1 MQVRTRPPRLLPMLA
16 MLGAMYAAMPAQA
29 DDWGTYRKPFA
40 ANSLWN
46 SRPVNPSFAP
56 DVIPTSTYFPAINAG
71 AYSTGVFLASP
82 QDPPVTVTGAA
93 GSKGLLITDE
103 EGYHDITIP
112 HWPASVKPASGS
124 DGHADIVDPTT
135 NIIHSFWQL
144 KQVGTQWTAAQYSWT
159 KLDGRGWPD
168 PAHYYQGARATG
180 VPASGGLIRTHEVE
194 QKPAYYPHAL
204 AMSLTFN
211 GLSANPT
218 YVFPATS
225 ADTNAAKLNSGAF
238 PEGALVMLP
247 PDFDTNKLT
256 DPELRRVAETL
267 KRYGA
272 YIVDAN
278 TGTPFAIYVEI
289 GASYNLHPNGWNN
302 TAASELQV
310 IRAALRR
317 VTGASGWVDGN
328 GNSFTPNQNLNMLSM
343 RGNWTQQS
351 GSTLG
356 KYSSWDQAVVFPAS
370 SSVSEVVNYANR
382 GIAGISWAKP
392 VTGRNYKL
400 TARTTGGGKLRLLVQ
415 DQATG
420 KAAFDSGYLDN
431 GQSKTFT
438 WTATKPALAVYA
450 RSGGSGQPSTVGA
463 ELISAD

>member
-1 MQVRTRPPRLLPMLA
+1 MLA
-16 MLGAMYAAMPAQA
+16 MLGALYAAMPAQA

-40 ANSLWN
+40 ADSLWN

-194 QKPAYYPHAL
+194 QKPAY
-204 AMSLTFN
+204 
-211 GLSANPT
+211 
-218 YVFPATS
+218 
-225 ADTNAAKLNSGAF
+225 
-238 PEGALVMLP
+238 
-247 PDFDTNKLT
+247 
-256 DPELRRVAETL
+256 
-267 KRYGA
+267 
-272 YIVDAN
+272 
-278 TGTPFAIYVEI
+278 
-289 GASYNLHPNGWNN
+289 
-302 TAASELQV
+302 
-310 IRAALRR
+310 
-317 VTGASGWVDGN
+317 
-328 GNSFTPNQNLNMLSM
+328 
-343 RGNWTQQS
+343 
-351 GSTLG
+351 
-356 KYSSWDQAVVFPAS
+356 
-370 SSVSEVVNYANR
+370 
-382 GIAGISWAKP
+382 
-392 VTGRNYKL
+392 
-400 TARTTGGGKLRLLVQ
+400 
-415 DQATG
+415 
-420 KAAFDSGYLDN
+420 
-431 GQSKTFT
+431 
-438 WTATKPALAVYA
+438 
-450 RSGGSGQPSTVGA
+450 
-463 ELISAD
+463 

>member
-1 MQVRTRPPRLLPMLA
+1 MQPQPRALRLLPLLVA
-16 MLGAMYAAMPAQA
+16 LGTAWACTPAAA
-29 DDWGTYRKPFA
+29 DDWGTYLKPFSA
-40 ANSLWN
+40 DSLWN
-46 SRPVNPSFAP
+46 SRPVNPTFAE
-56 DVIPTSTYFPAINAG
+56 DVIPTSSYFPAITAN
-71 AYSTGVFLASP
+71 AYSTGMFLASP
-82 QDPPVTVTGAA
+82 QDPPMTITGAS
-93 GSKGLLITDE
+93 GSKGLFNTDDE
-103 EGYHDITIP
+103 NYHDITIP
-112 HWPASVKPASGS
+112 HWPSATKPAPGS

-144 KQVGTQWTAAQYSWT
+144 KQQGTQWTAAQYSWT

-168 PAHYYQGARATG
+168 PGHYYQGARATG
-180 VPASGGLIRTHEVE
+180 VPASGGLIRIHEAAA
-194 QKPAYYPHAL
+194 KPDFYSHAL

-247 PDFDTNKLT
+247 ASFDTSTLT
-256 DPELRRVAETL
+256 DPELRRIAETL

-278 TGTPFAIYVEI
+278 TGTPFVIYVEI

-310 IRAALRR
+310 IRVALRR
-317 VTGASGWVDGN
+317 VTGASSWVDGN
-328 GNSFTPNQNLNMLSM
+328 GKTFTPNKNLNLLSM
-343 RGNWTQQS
+343 RGSWTQQS

-356 KYSSWDQAVVFPAS
+356 KYSSWDQAVVFPAT
-370 SSVSEVVNYANR
+370 SSVSEVVNYSNR
-382 GIAGISWAKP
+382 GMNAVTWAKP
-392 VTGRNYKL
+392 VMGASYKV
-400 TARTTGGGKLRLLVQ
+400 TARTTGGGKLRFTVY
-415 DQATG
+415 DQAAG
-420 KAAFDSGYLDN
+420 KMTVDTGYLDN

-438 WTATKPALAVYA
+438 WSATTPALVLYA
-450 RSGGSGQPSTVGA
+450 RSGGTGQASNVGG
-463 ELISAD
+463 ELIKAD

>member
-1 MQVRTRPPRLLPMLA
+1 MPTPSRALRLLPALA
-16 MLGAMYAAMPAQA
+16 VLGGLTTTAPASA
-29 DDWGTYRKPFA
+29 DDWGSYTKPFA
-40 ANSLWN
+40 ADSLWN

-56 DVIPTSTYFPAINAG
+56 DVIPTSTYFPAITAS
-71 AYSTGVFLASP
+71 AYSTGMFLASP

-93 GSKGLLITDE
+93 GSKGLFNTDD
-103 EGYHDITIP
+103 EGFHDVTIP
-112 HWPASVKPASGS
+112 HWPASAKPAPGS

-144 KQVGTQWTAAQYSWT
+144 KQVGTQWTAVQYSWT
-159 KLDGRGWPD
+159 RLDGRGWPD

-180 VPASGGLIRTHEVE
+180 VPASGGLIRIHEVQ
-194 QKPAYYPHAL
+194 QKPSFYPHAL

-238 PEGALVMLP
+238 PEGSLVMLP
-247 PDFDTNKLT
+247 PDFDTSKLT
-256 DPELRRVAETL
+256 DPELRRIAETL

-278 TGTPFAIYVEI
+278 TGTPFVIYVEI

-302 TAASELQV
+302 TAAAELQV
-310 IRAALRR
+310 IRAGLRR
-317 VTGASGWVDGN
+317 VTGASSWVDGN
-328 GNSFTPNQNLNMLSM
+328 GKSFTPNQNLNLLSM

-356 KYSSWDQAVVFPAS
+356 RYSSWDQAVVFPANNA
-370 SSVSEVVNYANR
+370 VSEVVNYSNR
-382 GIAGISWAKP
+382 GMNAVTWAKP
-392 VTGRNYKL
+392 VKGASYKL
-400 TARTTGGGKLRLLVQ
+400 TARTTGGGKLRFTVY
-415 DQATG
+415 DQAAG
-420 KAAFDSGYLDN
+420 KTAIDTGYLDN
-431 GQSKTFT
+431 GQSTTFT
-438 WTATKPALAVYA
+438 WTATTPALVLYA
-450 RSGGSGQPSTVGA
+450 RSGGTGQASNVGG
-463 ELISAD
+463 ELIKAD